1 MKGCVTLKKN
11 TLVTPVVKW
20 VGGKRQLL
28 GEINQLIPKKIST
41 YVEPFL
47 GGGAVLFD
55 LQPNK
60 AVVNDYNEELIN
72 VYNVI
77 KDEPEKLIEKL
88 KFYKAE
94 NNEAFFYEVRALD
107 RTESYKTMDNV
118 EKAARILYLNKTC
131 YNGLFR
137 VNKSGQFN
145 SPYGK
150 YKDPNIVNEVAI
162 RAVSNYFNKSNIKIM
177 SGDYKQSLKNLRKGS
192 FVYFDPPYMPISSSS
207 SFTGYTELGFGLEK
221 QKELRNEC
229 LKLHNKGIKF
239 LQSNSYSPEILE
251 LYSDS
256 SIFTVKVV
264 KANRNINSN
273 GNKRGE
279 INEVLIYNYE

>member
-1 MKGCVTLKKN
+1 MEECLKLKKN
-11 TLVTPVVKW
+11 TLITPVVKW

-28 GEINQLIPKKIST
+28 DEISNLIPKNIST
-41 YVEPFL
+41 YVEPFV

-60 AVVNDYNEELIN
+60 AIVNDYNEELIN

-77 KDEPEKLIEKL
+77 KNKPEELIDMLKHYKEKNS
-88 KFYKAE
+88 E
-94 NNEAFFYEVRALD
+94 EFFYEVRALD
-107 RTESYKTMDNV
+107 RTDSYKTIGNID
-118 EKAARILYLNKTC
+118 KAARMLYLNKTC

-137 VNKSGQFN
+137 VNRAGQFN

-162 RAVSNYFNKSNIKIM
+162 RAVSDYFNNCNIKIT
-177 SGDYKQSLKNLRKGS
+177 SGDYKEALKNLRKGA

-221 QKELRNEC
+221 QTELRNEC
-229 LKLHNKGIKF
+229 LKLHSKGIKF
-239 LQSNSYSPEILE
+239 LLSNSYSPEILD
-251 LYSDS
+251 LYSDT
-256 SIFTVKVV
+256 SIFTIKVV
-264 KANRNINSN
+264 RANRNINSKA
-273 GNKRGE
+273 NKRGE